1 MEKRPYPV
9 FPRISFV
16 LSVLSMIGIVDL
28 TVNAV
33 KSYIELSSRNASG
46 HEWLGFAIYPVFY
59 GLFSLVGTI
68 SSAFCGIKTT
78 ITWVKIVSFVMLS
91 VFGMILF
98 FCFMSLGNMNGVG
111 RIFGWFANLFIG

>member
-9 FPRISFV
+9 FPRVAFTISV
-16 LSVLSMIGIVDL
+16 VCMIGIVYLAID
-28 TVNAV
+28 AV
-33 KSYIELSSRNASG
+33 VAYVQMPEWASG
-46 HEWLGFAIYPVFY
+46 VDYLGFFMYPVLCMPKATI
-59 GLFSLVGTI
+59 GAI

-98 FCFMSLGNMNGVG
+98 LCFMGMGNLNGVG
-111 RIFGWFANLFIG
+111 RIFGWFANLFVG

>member
-59 GLFSLVGTI
+59 GFISLVGTI

-78 ITWVKIVSFVMLS
+78 ITWVKIVSFIMLGI
-91 VFGMILF
+91 FGMILF
-98 FCFMSLGNMNGVG
+98 LCFMGMGNMNGIG
-111 RIFGWFANLFIG
+111 RIFGWFANLFVG